1 MISFTLN
8 KFFIFILLFN
18 NTIEF
23 TIFIYVLNIADT
35 IDSFIM
41 PSNKI
46 KCLHILVKKNSEA
59 LMVVD
64 RLKNGESFTNLA
76 KELSIDKAS
85 GKRGGDLGFFRKGM
99 MVKPFEDVA
108 FKLEKDQISG
118 PVKTEFGYHIIK
130 RIS

>member
-1 MISFTLN
+1 
-8 KFFIFILLFN
+8 
-18 NTIEF
+18 
-23 TIFIYVLNIADT
+23 
-35 IDSFIM
+35 M

-59 LMVVD
+59 LLVVD

-76 KELSIDKAS
+76 KELSLDKAS

-108 FKLEKDQISG
+108 FKLEKDQISE

-130 RIS
+130 RSS